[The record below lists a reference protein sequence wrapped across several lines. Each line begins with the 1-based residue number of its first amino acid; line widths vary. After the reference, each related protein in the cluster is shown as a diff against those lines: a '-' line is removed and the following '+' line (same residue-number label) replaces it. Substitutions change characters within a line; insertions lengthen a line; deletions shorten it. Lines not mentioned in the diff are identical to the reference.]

1 MQDKGPLQIKEPDPK
16 TQPIIFYQNLG
27 TSESLRCACAKSR
40 CLRLHCSCF
49 VKGRLCGSE
58 CQCLGCLNN
67 VNHEQER
74 SFVMHYTAK
83 IRSDVFQPMF
93 VQLGDERFVIN
104 KRGCKC
110 SRSKCQNRHC
120 ECFKNGVPC
129 GPKCVCTDCSIKNKE
144 ITTEHLPLGM
154 DTEDKST
161 EKYRLIIPK
170 MTEAEMI
177 NGPRESKISVVR
189 SKKRK
194 QTTHNYNRDHL
205 I

>member
-1 MQDKGPLQIKEPDPK
+1 
-16 TQPIIFYQNLG
+16 
-27 TSESLRCACAKSR
+27 
-40 CLRLHCSCF
+40 
-49 VKGRLCGSE
+49 
-58 CQCLGCLNN
+58 
-67 VNHEQER
+67 
-74 SFVMHYTAK
+74 MHYTAK